1 MASAL
6 PPVSKEQ
13 AFLETYFQCL
23 QKFAYDKAKELSV
36 SHREDYVIHNIIKQ
50 RILHEFT

>member
-36 SHREDYVIHNIIKQ
+36 SISIFLLLFGNK
-50 RILHEFT
+50 L